1 MILIEYRRQ
10 DVKGKWLFPVDKDK
24 AKTYLQAREYA
35 QKMLGKSAE
44 ILRGYF
50 AGTYKD

>member
-1 MILIEYRRQ
+1 MILIKYRRP

-24 AKTYLQAREYA
+24 AKTYPQAKEYA

-44 ILRGYF
+44 IIRGYS
-50 AGTYKD
+50 AGTYQD